1 MLWEFWNWRRESFH
15 KQGIQQS
22 FLEHCP
28 LTEPLRQAMWLFL
41 RLGFIKKEKISV
53 RGISGQR
60 VWGMLLGS
68 IMNLKNV
75 INFTLPYLKAAG
87 FLNLA

>member
-1 MLWEFWNWRRESFH
+1 MH
-15 KQGIQQS
+15 QQGVQQS

-41 RLGFIKKEKISV
+41 RLGFVKKADFSKRHQLSQKC
-53 RGISGQR
+53 SGQR

-68 IMNLKNV
+68 IMDFKNV
-75 INFTLPYLKAAG
+75 INFTLPYLEAAG